1 MLTDSVSVG
10 YSSAI
15 FISQSTKI
23 HRMVKWG
30 KSPEVAETLTP
41 WRTDDH
47 LALMERKGVEMQSKG
62 VISLID

>member
-1 MLTDSVSVG
+1 MKFDVPAHKFPEDYLHE
-10 YSSAI
+10 
-15 FISQSTKI
+15 I
-23 HRMVKWG
+23 HRMVKRG

-62 VISLID
+62 VKSLID